1 MMSDTINVLSE
12 LKKPILLVRKISS
25 GTTLEICTLNDTTKE
40 VDFCVDLGT
49 ETEIFSIS
57 QKDFPQVIEF
67 LQTELEKINE

>member
-1 MMSDTINVLSE
+1 MSDTVDVLSE
-12 LKKPILLVRKISS
+12 LEKPILLVRKISS

-57 QKDFPQVIEF
+57 QKDLPQVIEF
-67 LQTELEKINE
+67 LQSELEKINE